1 MKTKRNTKVMSI
13 TISKEV
19 YEKISEIVNN
29 KSKFTEW
36 LFIKHL
42 DDMGI
47 DTKNIKF

>member
-1 MKTKRNTKVMSI
+1 MKTKRNTK
-13 TISKEV
+13 TISVTINKDV
-19 YEKISEIVNN
+19 YNKINELVNN

-42 DDMGI
+42 NEIGI